1 MSDKDIPKTSFT
13 VILDGN
19 DYENHEI
26 KIMTFARSLTALGD
40 VLYEASEEING
51 SRDAIEVKV
60 NAKFIEGSFGFEVD
74 VFQLIE
80 SAKNIVEI
88 VGFTKSIATASSV
101 GGLMGLM
108 NWLNGEKIA
117 NIDDSDTGVVVET
130 ETGKKQ
136 SYASNIAR
144 LAENKKIRAG
154 LENLIRSPLQDSGT
168 SHVKIYSEGSSEE
181 TSSEIIINKEDA
193 KSYKKLA
200 VKELKD
206 VVYTTK
212 EVRVK
217 FIGAN
222 VKKKTGWQIEINDVA
237 HTAKMMDELFIERL
251 KNMEEAHIFGR
262 TFNIKFGTRV
272 VTQYGKTSTTYEIE
286 TVHYESID

>member
-1 MSDKDIPKTSFT
+1 LSDIKLPKSSFT
-13 VILDGN
+13 VMFDGD
-19 DYENHEI
+19 DYDNHEI
-26 KIMTFARSLTALGD
+26 KIMMFARSLTALGD

-51 SRDAIEVKV
+51 SRDAIDVRI

-88 VGFTKSIATASSV
+88 IGFTKGATAASAV

-108 NWLNGEKIA
+108 NWLDGEKIA
-117 NIDDSDTGVVVET
+117 SIDESGTGVIVET
-130 ETGKKQ
+130 ETGKSQ
-136 SYASNIAR
+136 NYTSNVAR
-144 LAENKKIRAG
+144 LAENKTIRTGLEKLIRA
-154 LENLIRSPLQDSGT
+154 PLQDSGT
-168 SHVKIYSEGSSEE
+168 SYVKIYSEGDSKE
-181 TSSEIIINKEDA
+181 TSTEIVINKEEA

-200 VKELKD
+200 VKELKEST
-206 VVYTTK
+206 YTTK

-222 VKKKTGWQIEINDVA
+222 VRKKTGWQIEINDVPY
-237 HTAKMMDELFIERL
+237 TSKMMDELFIERL

-272 VTQYGKTSTTYEIE
+272 ITQYGKTSTTYEIE
-286 TVHYESID
+286 TVHYESKK

>member
-1 MSDKDIPKTSFT
+1 MSDLKHQKTSFT
-13 VILDGN
+13 VVLDGV

-26 KIMTFARSLTALGD
+26 KIMTFARSLSALGD
-40 VLYEASEEING
+40 VLYEASEEVNG
-51 SRDAIEVKV
+51 SRDAIDVRV

-80 SAKNIVEI
+80 TAKNVVEI
-88 VGFTKSIATASSV
+88 VGFVKSTAAVTSI

-108 NWLNGEKIA
+108 NWLNGEEISS
-117 NIDDSDTGVVVET
+117 IDESDSGVVVKT
-130 ETGKKQ
+130 ETGKEKN
-136 SYASNIAR
+136 YPSNIAR
-144 LAENKKIRAG
+144 LAENKKIRTG

-168 SHVKIYSEGSSEE
+168 SHVKIYSAQDEGKTASS
-181 TSSEIIINKEDA
+181 IIVDKDSA

-200 VKELKD
+200 TKELKEST
-206 VVYTTK
+206 YTAK

-237 HTAKMMDELFIERL
+237 YTAKMMDELFIERL

-272 VTQYGKTSTTYEIE
+272 ITQYGKTSTSYEIE